1 MDAVTIENFT
11 YTYPQEARPALRSI
25 DVTIAPG
32 ELVSVVGA
40 NGAGK
45 SSFCQAIRGFIPHF
59 YGGDVEGHV
68 TVDGV
73 DVATQEIGD
82 LAGTV
87 GFVFQNPFTQ
97 MSGVAQTVADEIAFG
112 LENLGVA
119 PARIIER
126 VEQMLE
132 AADLIGLRDRD
143 PMQLSGGQQQRVA
156 LASVLVMDQ
165 PVLVLDEPTSQLDP
179 ASTDSVFELIQ
190 EAKQRGRTIILVEHK
205 MEHVA
210 AFSDRVIVL
219 DSGAVALSGTP
230 QEVFADPL
238 CEELGT
244 RLPESMYLRRALEPS
259 GLDLS
264 PAPLRLEHL
273 LSEVAAGIGAGSHPD
288 TATASEVR

>member
-1 MDAVTIENFT
+1 MDAVTIENLT
-11 YTYPQEARPALRSI
+11 YTYPQAAAPALRDI
-25 DVTIAPG
+25 DLTIAAG

-40 NGAGK
+40 NGSGK
-45 SSFCQAIRGFIPHF
+45 SSLCQAIRGFIPHF
-59 YGGDVEGHV
+59 YGGDLTGRVQ
-68 TVDGV
+68 VDGT

-97 MSGVAQTVADEIAFG
+97 MSGVARTVFGEIAFG

-119 PARIIER
+119 PLEIHER
-126 VEQMLE
+126 VERVLE
-132 AADLIGLRDRD
+132 DAGLQQLRDRD

-179 ASTDSVFELIQ
+179 ASTDGVFDLIL
-190 EAKQRGRTIILVEHK
+190 AARARGRTIVLVEHK

-210 AFSDRVIVL
+210 EYSDRVVVMDGGSI
-219 DSGAVALSGTP
+219 ALCGTP
-230 QEVFADPL
+230 AEVFSDPR
-238 CEELGT
+238 CEALGT

-259 GLDLS
+259 GLPLS
-264 PAPLRLEHL
+264 PAPLRLEDL
-273 LSEVAAGIGAGSHPD
+273 LQEISAGISAPHPH
-288 TATASEVR
+288 TAPEVH